1 MNSFIYKIKTIF
13 SILGAIVLGILA
25 LFTFRTKNQPVI
37 IDTEKEKERIKQE
50 SNNKKKDIELT
61 KDKVIDEIKNTSTE
75 DIVKEPEIKEIV
87 DKNTKETV
95 SSIMDEIK
103 KRGKTT

>member
-1 MNSFIYKIKTIF
+1 LLKKLKTIF
-13 SILGAIVLGILA
+13 SIIGAIALGLLA
-25 LFTFRTKNQPVI
+25 LFTFKTKDQPI
-37 IDTEKEKERIKQE
+37 IVDVEKEKERIKQE

-61 KDKVIDEIKNTSTE
+61 KDKIIDEIKNTSTE

-103 KRGKTT
+103 KRGKVT

>member
-1 MNSFIYKIKTIF
+1 MRNLLKKLKTIF
-13 SILGAIVLGILA
+13 SIIGAIALGLLA
-25 LFTFRTKNQPVI
+25 LFTFKTKDQPI
-37 IDTEKEKERIKQE
+37 IVDVEKEKERIKQE
-50 SNNKKKDIELT
+50 SDNKKKDIELT
-61 KDKVIDEIKNTSTE
+61 KDKIIDEIKNTSTE

-103 KRGKTT
+103 KRGKVT